1 MFLPLILTG
10 KNRKYTNQVAEGR
23 ILPTFKEV
31 GQMLVTFFLAVIGW
45 IIFRSAHIHD
55 FLRFLSGVCDASLFT
70 MPWFQTMNSLLL
82 MVGSALL
89 MLLVEWIQRAKE
101 HGLAFGGNPKYELV
115 RMAFYLMITLMV
127 FVLQA
132 PRTTQFIYFQ
142 F

>member
-1 MFLPLILTG
+1 MILTG

>member
-1 MFLPLILTG
+1 M
-10 KNRKYTNQVAEGR
+10 AEGR